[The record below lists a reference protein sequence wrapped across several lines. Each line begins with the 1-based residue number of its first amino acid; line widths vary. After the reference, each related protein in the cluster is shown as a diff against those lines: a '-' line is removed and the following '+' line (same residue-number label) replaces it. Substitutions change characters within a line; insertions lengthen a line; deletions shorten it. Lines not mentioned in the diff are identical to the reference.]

1 LNQWEVEVGNST
13 QGAEAT
19 RARLVESAVR
29 LFAVH
34 GYAAASVR
42 QVAAAAGVNLA
53 AASYHFGG
61 KAGLY
66 EAALRQAFLPV
77 GEVEGASPGPP
88 PRSRAEARAHIR
100 EFVREFMRALL
111 PVGADHGAGRL
122 LAREMTDPSPALR
135 RVLESFVLPRNE
147 RLRALVRRAEPGL
160 RGEPLQLAVSSI
172 FGQCV
177 FYQMARPAALRLLGA
192 RRLTP
197 ELVDRLADHVGTF
210 SLAALSSSRARRSPR
225 SSPCPAR
232 SPRRPAAGRR

>member
-1 LNQWEVEVGNST
+1 V
-13 QGAEAT
+13 
-19 RARLVESAVR
+19 RSAVL
-29 LFAVH
+29 LFAEK
-34 GYAAASVR
+34 GYAATSVR

-66 EAALRQAFLPV
+66 EAALRQAFLPM
-77 GEVEGASPGPP
+77 GDLGPEAAGP
-88 PRSRAEARAHIR
+88 PRSRDEARAGVR
-100 EFVREFMRALL
+100 GFVREFMRALL

-135 RVLESFVLPRNE
+135 RLLESFVLPRNQ
-147 RLRALVRRAEPGL
+147 RLRELVRRAEPGL
-160 RGEPLQLAVSSI
+160 RGERLQLAVSSI

-197 ELVDRLADHVGTF
+197 QLVDRLADHVSDF
-210 SLAALSSSRARRSPR
+210 SLGALSSSRGRRLPR
-225 SSPCPAR
+225 STPCRER
-232 SPRRPAAGRR
+232 SPRRPAADRR